1 MVATDTSGAAF
12 TAEDNECLTRVS
24 PGTPMGN
31 LFRQF
36 WIPVLFPEEL
46 TPEKPQK
53 RVRLLGEDLVAFRTR
68 SGQFGLVGEFCSHRL
83 ASLYFGRVE
92 GEAIRCLY
100 HGWLYGKDGT
110 CLEQGN
116 LPPEHQFTHRIK
128 HPGYRCVEYGGV
140 VWAYMGPNKDLP
152 PLPEFEWALV
162 PAEQRIIDKVFLE
175 CNYLQAME
183 GGIDPT
189 HVMWLHSPIDL
200 SDEEA
205 NAAQPVQQRLANTTG
220 RRTPTEIELHE
231 TPYGFVY
238 GAKRELPDG
247 RVLWRVN
254 QWLMPFYT
262 MPPGGDERGGRI
274 WVPVDDEHCVR
285 WNIGWYPTREIME
298 QTTEKPTNV
307 TTTTDGRQARD
318 PLWVGGFLPPTSE
331 AYGDIRKA
339 ANRSNDYL
347 IDWKQHYTKRMGVAG
362 VGLQD
367 ICIVENEGPRKIM
380 DRTKENLCGAD
391 TSIIIARRRLLEAA
405 RALQEH
411 GTVPLG
417 ARDGSIYR
425 VRGASI
431 VLPADT
437 DFLTGIKHA
446 TTVPANVSSARP
458 GA

>member
-1 MVATDTSGAAF
+1 MATHSGGARF
-12 TAEDNECLTRVS
+12 TREENELLTRVG
-24 PGTPMGN
+24 PDKPMGR
-31 LFRQF
+31 LFRQY

-46 TPEKPQK
+46 TPEKPQR

-68 SGQFGLVGEFCSHRL
+68 SGQVGLVGEFCSHRL

-100 HGWLYGKDGT
+100 HGWLYGPTGT

-116 LPPEHQFTHRIK
+116 LPAEHQFTQRIK

-140 VWAYMGPNKDLP
+140 IWAYMGPNAELP

-162 PAEQRIIDKVFLE
+162 PAEQRSIDKVYLE

-205 NAAQPVQQRLANTTG
+205 SSEQGAQQRLANTSG
-220 RRTPTEIELHE
+220 VRTPTEISLHE

-238 GAKRELPDG
+238 GTKRPMPDG
-247 RVLWRVN
+247 RNLWRVN

-262 MPPGGDERGGRI
+262 MPPGGDDRGGRM

-285 WNIGWYPTREIME
+285 WNLAWYPTREIME
-298 QTTEKPTNV
+298 KTTEKDISTAMAR
-307 TTTTDGRQARD
+307 DGRAERD
-318 PLWVGGFLPPTSE
+318 PLWVGGFLPETSE
-331 AYGDIRKA
+331 PYGNIRKA
-339 ANRSNDYL
+339 ANRDNDYQ
-347 IDWKQHYTKRMGVAG
+347 IDWAKHYSKRMGVAG

-367 ICIVENEGPRKIM
+367 ICIVENEGPGKIM

-391 TSIIIARRRLLEAA
+391 RSTIIARRRLLEAA
-405 RALQEH
+405 RALQDH

-417 ARDGSIYR
+417 ARDGSVYR

-431 VLPADT
+431 ILPADV
-437 DFLTGIKHA
+437 DFLEGTRET
-446 TTVPANVSSARP
+446 TTVPASA
-458 GA
+458 